1 MNRSELRLA
10 VQTLLNDVI
19 EQCFKHLIHHPQES
33 DELNRII
40 RDCSKEISYLTIK
53 IDAHSFQ
60 PKTPEIAEHY
70 VGVSKEVHQK
80 SLELMSRLQNVKQRK
95 SNVADE

>member
-1 MNRSELRLA
+1 MERSELRLA

-40 RDCSKEISYLTIK
+40 RDCSQEISYLTIK
-53 IDAHSFQ
+53 IDAHTFE
-60 PKTPEIAEHY
+60 PKSPEAIAHY
-70 VGVSKEVHQK
+70 RDISKELHRK
-80 SLELMSRLQNVKQRK
+80 SLELMSGLQKAKQRGT
-95 SNVADE
+95 NVADE